1 METNMP
7 RKLESALRKYE
18 QDFFCEMLLKSEP
31 LHYSAKVYYRTLRK
45 IKKRQ
50 SAALSRSPIKA
61 LLISESYKQ
70 RGRFYAN
77 SYRIKKDHTPKKST
91 QSSKKMAI
99 LVAVALCALIMV
111 SATKKPL
118 TDFLIRTYEEYI
130 EFIVRG
136 EPQDAPKVIEK
147 VYYNLIG
154 NLPQGYYRENVYK
167 TGFSVQAIWKN
178 HENEKLIL
186 YQTLDSSIETIMGN
200 IDDYEMMY
208 VENVEIISVEK
219 NGRRFYFW
227 SFEGYDF
234 EFSGS
239 LAISEEE
246 FLKMIQNLLK
256 ERD

>member
-1 METNMP
+1 M
-7 RKLESALRKYE
+7 
-18 QDFFCEMLLKSEP
+18 
-31 LHYSAKVYYRTLRK
+31 
-45 IKKRQ
+45 
-50 SAALSRSPIKA
+50 
-61 LLISESYKQ
+61 
-70 RGRFYAN
+70 
-77 SYRIKKDHTPKKST
+77 
-91 QSSKKMAI
+91 
-99 LVAVALCALIMV
+99 
-111 SATKKPL
+111 
-118 TDFLIRTYEEYI
+118 
-130 EFIVRG
+130 
-136 EPQDAPKVIEK
+136 
-147 VYYNLIG
+147 
-154 NLPQGYYRENVYK
+154 
-167 TGFSVQAIWKN
+167 QAIWKN

-200 IDDYEMMY
+200 INDYEMMY